1 MEVRQ
6 VHDAYEETLCRLMTA
21 YKNDLMR
28 MCCVWLRDT
37 ALAED
42 AVQETFVKAYRTMGS
57 FRGECSEKTWL
68 MRIAVNTCRSM
79 RRSWWSR
86 MVDRRVTPD
95 MLADLYP
102 AAMNDD
108 LSLMEDVMRLPDREK
123 DVILLYYYQS
133 MNVREVAQALGISIG
148 AVSARLKKAR
158 TRLRGM
164 LEEGEDL
171 DE

>member
-1 MEVRQ
+1 
-6 VHDAYEETLCRLMTA
+6 
-21 YKNDLMR
+21 
-28 MCCVWLRDT
+28 
-37 ALAED
+37 
-42 AVQETFVKAYRTMGS
+42 
-57 FRGECSEKTWL
+57 
-68 MRIAVNTCRSM
+68 
-79 RRSWWSR
+79 

-108 LSLMEDVMRLPDREK
+108 LSLIEDVMRLPDREK

-148 AVSARLKKAR
+148 AVSTRLKKAR

-164 LEEGEDL
+164 LEEGENL
-171 DE
+171 HE